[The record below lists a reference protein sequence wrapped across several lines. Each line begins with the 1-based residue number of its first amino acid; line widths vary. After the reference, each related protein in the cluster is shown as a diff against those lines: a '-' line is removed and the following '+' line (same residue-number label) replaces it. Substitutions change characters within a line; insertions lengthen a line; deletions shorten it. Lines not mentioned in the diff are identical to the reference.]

1 MELSDSQR
9 VVNKRLSGLRIG
21 GILFSFSGAVLLG
34 GCGWF
39 DQAEVARDAA
49 SVEDRLGSVGSLEPD
64 RPGFR
69 SLTQS
74 RDPYLA
80 LRPVAEDRSLLPED
94 LRSETGIV
102 VTLGDEPG
110 DEVLARRI
118 SDAAGLEVR
127 LVGAEW
133 LGAGE
138 SLAGVEA
145 GIEVQSGAQ
154 AREAS
159 GDARVRTAFNR
170 SGFVS
175 GWLSS
180 WSDELAGEAGVWS
193 GPLDRL
199 LDAWTQA
206 AGYRWQY
213 DDEAALVEVV
223 RSETRI
229 FGVHALLGSQKYN
242 VTTTTV
248 GAGGEA
254 TSGSSS
260 QSISSEMT
268 YDPWQEIGPQAVAAA
283 GPEGTVSISAASATV
298 TATGLPRAVERVRAY
313 LEHVNRH
320 VLRPV
325 TLSVHLYSVRFD
337 KGSDY
342 EVGLTGILPEAFGS
356 NFAVGV
362 DGGTISVVRPT
373 SVGASS
379 LRATVSA
386 LRKVGTASRVLSV
399 DVPTLNGR
407 PAQFYDLFDQA
418 YLQQVSTT
426 IEDGVRAVEL
436 TPGTV
441 SSGFGLSFVARIVAP
456 DEVLAR
462 ITATIQDRPE
472 FAAFGA
478 AGNQIQLPSGGRRAI
493 VVTQRIARG
502 ETLLLTGFRDR
513 SSSGE
518 RSGTFHPAV
527 PLPEGGADAA
537 IARIETALLVTAD
550 IGTPLGISE
559 RRLGT
564 GFPAGGPVAKVESG
578 NAAPADPAL
587 QDAVSPAAGGAAR
600 EAGG

>member
-1 MELSDSQR
+1 MDSPG
-9 VVNKRLSGLRIG
+9 VVNRPKHSPGAIALA
-21 GILFSFSGAVLLG
+21 AVLSLG
-34 GCGWF
+34 LPGCGWF
-39 DQAEVARDAA
+39 DQDQVGHDAA
-49 SVEDRLGSVGSLEPD
+49 AVEERLDSVESLEPD

-69 SLTQS
+69 SLTRS
-74 RDPYLA
+74 KDPYLA
-80 LRPVAEDRSLLPED
+80 LRAVTEERARLPDE
-94 LRSETGIV
+94 LTSETGIV

-110 DEVLARRI
+110 DEVLARRL
-118 SDAAGLEVR
+118 SDVAGIPVR
-127 LVGAEW
+127 IVGPEW

-138 SLAGVEA
+138 TLAGAEVEA
-145 GIEVQSGAQ
+145 EAQSDDRSAEAQ
-154 AREAS
+154 AA
-159 GDARVRTAFNR
+159 VRTR
-170 SGFVS
+170 SGVVRGNRFVT

-180 WSDELAGEAGVWS
+180 WADELAGEAGVWA

-199 LDAWTQA
+199 LDAWTEA

-213 DDEAALVEVV
+213 DGEAGTVEVL
-223 RSETRI
+223 RSETRV
-229 FGVHALLGSQKYN
+229 FGVHALLGSQQYS
-242 VTTTTV
+242 VTTTTS
-248 GAGGEA
+248 GTGGEA

-268 YDPWQEIGPQAVAAA
+268 YSPWEEIAAQAKAAA
-283 GPEGTVSISAASATV
+283 GSEGTASVSAAAATV

-337 KGSDY
+337 RGSDY
-342 EVGLTGILPEAFGS
+342 EVGLTGLLPEAFGS
-356 NFAVGV
+356 NFQIGV
-362 DGGTISVVRPT
+362 EGGTISVVKPT
-373 SVGASS
+373 AVGAST
-379 LRATVSA
+379 LQATVSA
-386 LRKVGTASRVLSV
+386 LRKVGTTSRLLSV

-418 YLQQVSTT
+418 YLQQVSSTV
-426 IEDGVRAVEL
+426 EDGVRSYEL

-472 FAAFGA
+472 FTSFGT
-478 AGNQIQLPSGGRRAI
+478 AGNQIQLPAGGRRAI

-513 SSSGE
+513 SSTGS
-518 RSGTFHPAV
+518 RSGTFHPDI
-527 PLPEGGADAA
+527 PLPEGGADAD

-559 RRLGT
+559 NRLGA
-564 GFPAGGPVAKVESG
+564 GAGGLVRAADGKAALVRSGDGGSPESG
-578 NAAPADPAL
+578 A
-587 QDAVSPAAGGAAR
+587 AAR

>member
-1 MELSDSQR
+1 MAVGVLFLAAS
-9 VVNKRLSGLRIG
+9 
-21 GILFSFSGAVLLG
+21 ILLP

-39 DQAEVARDAA
+39 DQDEVARDAA

-80 LRPVAEDRSLLPED
+80 LRPVAEDRSLLPEE

-102 VTLGDEPG
+102 VTLGDAPG
-110 DEVLARRI
+110 DEVLARRLE
-118 SDAAGLEVR
+118 DAAGIPVR
-127 LVGAEW
+127 IVGAEW
-133 LGAGE
+133 LGRGEAVAGAE
-138 SLAGVEA
+138 VEVAAEVGEDSVEGRGAVRGRAARSAG
-145 GIEVQSGAQ
+145 
-154 AREAS
+154 
-159 GDARVRTAFNR
+159 N
-170 SGFVS
+170 GFVT

-180 WSDELAGEAGVWS
+180 WADELAGEAGVWS

-206 AGYRWQY
+206 AGYRWRY
-213 DDEAALVEVV
+213 DDGTGTVEVV

-229 FGVHALLGSQKYN
+229 FGVHALLGSQNYN

-248 GAGGEA
+248 GTGGEA

-268 YDPWQEIGPQAVAAA
+268 YDPWKEIGPQVAAA
-283 GPEGTVSISAASATV
+283 AGAEGVASISPTAATV
-298 TATGLPRAVERVRAY
+298 TVTGLPRAVERVRAY

-342 EVGLTGILPEAFGS
+342 EVGLTGLLPEAFGS
-356 NFAVGV
+356 NFQIGV
-362 DGGTISVVRPT
+362 EGGSISVVKPT

-379 LRATVSA
+379 LRATVNA
-386 LRKVGTASRVLSV
+386 LRKVGTASRMLSV

-418 YLQQVSTT
+418 YLKEIKTTVETGVVSQ
-426 IEDGVRAVEL
+426 EL
-436 TPGTV
+436 TAGTV

-456 DEVLAR
+456 GEVLAR

-472 FAAFGA
+472 FVAFGA
-478 AGNQIQLPSGGRRAI
+478 AGNAVQLPAGGRRAI

-513 SSSGE
+513 SSSGG
-518 RSGTFHPAV
+518 RSGTFHPDI
-527 PLPEGGADAA
+527 PLPEGGADAD
-537 IARIETALLVTAD
+537 IARVETALLVTAG
-550 IGTPLGISE
+550 IGEPLGLSE
-559 RRLGT
+559 RRLGE
-564 GFPAGGPVAKVESG
+564 GAGGYAQAGNGQAVAPEPVR
-578 NAAPADPAL
+578 
-587 QDAVSPAAGGAAR
+587 GGAITAESAEPVR
-600 EAGG
+600 EPGG

>member
-1 MELSDSQR
+1 MGGKLLDSPH
-9 VVNKRLSGLRIG
+9 VVNRPSSARVGSMLLSLS
-21 GILFSFSGAVLLG
+21 LGAVLLG

-49 SVEDRLGSVGSLEPD
+49 SVETRLGSVGSLEPD

-118 SDAAGLEVR
+118 SDAAGIGVR
-127 LVGAEW
+127 LVGVRWQGPA
-133 LGAGE
+133 A
-138 SLAGVEA
+138 EA
-145 GIEVQSGAQ
+145 GPP
-154 AREAS
+154 EAPAES
-159 GDARVRTAFNR
+159 VRVD
-170 SGFVS
+170 
-175 GWLSS
+175 WLSS

-199 LDAWTQA
+199 LDAWTEA

-229 FGVHALLGSQKYN
+229 FAVHALLGSQKYN

-268 YDPWQEIGPQAVAAA
+268 YDPWQEIGPQAEAAA

-298 TATGLPRAVERVRAY
+298 TAAGLPRAVERVRAY

-379 LRATVSA
+379 LRATVNA

-518 RSGTFHPAV
+518 RSGTFHPAI
-527 PLPEGGADAA
+527 PLPEGGADTD

-564 GFPAGGPVAKVESG
+564 GLPAGGPVAQVESG
-578 NAAPADPAL
+578 NAAPAAPAR

>member
-1 MELSDSQR
+1 MAISLP
-9 VVNKRLSGLRIG
+9 
-21 GILFSFSGAVLLG
+21 

-49 SVEDRLGSVGSLEPD
+49 AVEGRLGSVGSLEPD

-80 LRPVAEDRSLLPED
+80 LRPVAKDRSLLPED

-118 SDAAGLEVR
+118 SDAAGIGVR
-127 LVGAEW
+127 LVGVRW
-133 LGAGE
+133 QSPVGE
-138 SLAGVEA
+138 DGPV
-145 GIEVQSGAQ
+145 
-154 AREAS
+154 
-159 GDARVRTAFNR
+159 DAVTDTVRTLTDTVR
-170 SGFVS
+170 VD
-175 GWLSS
+175 WLSS

-248 GAGGEA
+248 GAGGEV

-268 YDPWQEIGPQAVAAA
+268 YDPWQEIGPQAEAAA
-283 GPEGTVSISAASATV
+283 GPEGTVSVSAASATV

-342 EVGLTGILPEAFGS
+342 EVGLTGNRIRGGFFGP
-356 NFAVGV
+356 
-362 DGGTISVVRPT
+362 DTHRIP
-373 SVGASS
+373 
-379 LRATVSA
+379 
-386 LRKVGTASRVLSV
+386 
-399 DVPTLNGR
+399 GR
-407 PAQFYDLFDQA
+407 
-418 YLQQVSTT
+418 
-426 IEDGVRAVEL
+426 
-436 TPGTV
+436 TPG
-441 SSGFGLSFVARIVAP
+441 I
-456 DEVLAR
+456 
-462 ITATIQDRPE
+462 ATE
-472 FAAFGA
+472 
-478 AGNQIQLPSGGRRAI
+478 
-493 VVTQRIARG
+493 
-502 ETLLLTGFRDR
+502 
-513 SSSGE
+513 
-518 RSGTFHPAV
+518 
-527 PLPEGGADAA
+527 
-537 IARIETALLVTAD
+537 
-550 IGTPLGISE
+550 E
-559 RRLGT
+559 RR
-564 GFPAGGPVAKVESG
+564 
-578 NAAPADPAL
+578 
-587 QDAVSPAAGGAAR
+587 
-600 EAGG
+600 

>member
-1 MELSDSQR
+1 ML
-9 VVNKRLSGLRIG
+9 LAAA
-21 GILFSFSGAVLLG
+21 ILLP

-39 DQAEVARDAA
+39 DQDEVAREAA
-49 SVEDRLGSVGSLEPD
+49 SVETRLGSVGSLEPD

-118 SDAAGLEVR
+118 SDAAGVDVR
-127 LVGAEW
+127 LVGVGWQRPVGE
-133 LGAGE
+133 AGP
-138 SLAGVEA
+138 VEA
-145 GIEVQSGAQ
+145 VV
-154 AREAS
+154 
-159 GDARVRTAFNR
+159 DAVRTD
-170 SGFVS
+170 
-175 GWLSS
+175 WLSS

-193 GPLDRL
+193 GPLDQL

-206 AGYRWQY
+206 AGYRWRY
-213 DDEAALVEVV
+213 DDETALVEVL

-229 FGVHALLGSQKYN
+229 FGVHALAGRQTYG
-242 VTTTTV
+242 VTTTTQ
-248 GAGGEA
+248 GSGGEA
-254 TSGSSS
+254 TTGSSS
-260 QSISSEMT
+260 QSISSET
-268 YDPWQEIGPQAVAAA
+268 VYDPWTEIAPQAVAAA
-283 GPEGTVSISAASATV
+283 GPEGMVSISAAAATV
-298 TATGLPRAVERVRAY
+298 TVTGLPRAVDRVRTY

-342 EVGLTGILPEAFGS
+342 EVGLTGLLPEVFGS
-356 NFAVGV
+356 NFQVGIG
-362 DGGTISVVRPT
+362 GGTISVVKPT

-379 LRATVSA
+379 LRATVNA

-418 YLQQVSTT
+418 YLKEIATT
-426 IEDGVRAVEL
+426 VEDGVRSYEL

-441 SSGFGLSFVARIVAP
+441 SSGFGLSFVARVVAP

-518 RSGTFHPAV
+518 RSGTFHPDI
-527 PLPEGGADAA
+527 PLPGGGADAD

-564 GFPAGGPVAKVESG
+564 GFPAGGPVAQVESG
-578 NAAPADPAL
+578 NAAPADP
-587 QDAVSPAAGGAAR
+587 VRRGAAR

>member
-1 MELSDSQR
+1 MALA
-9 VVNKRLSGLRIG
+9 
-21 GILFSFSGAVLLG
+21 AVLSLG
-34 GCGWF
+34 LPGCGWF
-39 DQAEVARDAA
+39 DQNQVEQDAA
-49 SVEDRLGSVGSLEPD
+49 AVEGRLDSVESLEPD

-74 RDPYLA
+74 KDPYLA
-80 LRPVAEDRSLLPED
+80 LRAVTEERSRLPDD
-94 LRSETGIV
+94 LTSDTGIV
-102 VTLGDEPG
+102 VTLGDGPG

-118 SDAAGLEVR
+118 SDAAGTRVR
-127 LVGAEW
+127 LVGAPWQPPTGAESPAEAAGELTDSVCEGW
-133 LGAGE
+133 LG
-138 SLAGVEA
+138 
-145 GIEVQSGAQ
+145 
-154 AREAS
+154 
-159 GDARVRTAFNR
+159 
-170 SGFVS
+170 
-175 GWLSS
+175 S
-180 WSDELAGEAGVWS
+180 WADELSGEAGVWA

-199 LDAWTQA
+199 LDAWTEC

-213 DDEAALVEVV
+213 DGEAGTVEVL
-223 RSETRI
+223 RSETRV
-229 FGVHALLGSQKYN
+229 FGVHALLGSQQYS
-242 VTTTTV
+242 VTTTTS
-248 GAGGEA
+248 GTGGEA

-268 YDPWQEIGPQAVAAA
+268 YSPWEEIAAQAKAAA
-283 GPEGTVSISAASATV
+283 GSEGTASVSAAAATV

-337 KGSDY
+337 RGSDY
-342 EVGLTGILPEAFGS
+342 EVGLTGLLPEAFGS
-356 NFAVGV
+356 NFQVGV
-362 DGGTISVVRPT
+362 EGGTISVVKPT
-373 SVGASS
+373 TVGAST
-379 LRATVSA
+379 LQATVNA
-386 LRKVGTASRVLSV
+386 LREVGATSRLLSV

-418 YLQQVSTT
+418 YLQQVSSTV
-426 IEDGVRAVEL
+426 EDGVRSYEL

-472 FAAFGA
+472 FTSFGT
-478 AGNQIQLPSGGRRAI
+478 AGNQIQLPAGGRRAI

-513 SSSGE
+513 SSTGS
-518 RSGTFHPAV
+518 RSGTFHPDI
-527 PLPEGGADAA
+527 PLPEGGADAD

-559 RRLGT
+559 NRLGA
-564 GFPAGGPVAKVESG
+564 GAGGLVRAANGKAALARSGERPASSPESG
-578 NAAPADPAL
+578 A
-587 QDAVSPAAGGAAR
+587 AAR